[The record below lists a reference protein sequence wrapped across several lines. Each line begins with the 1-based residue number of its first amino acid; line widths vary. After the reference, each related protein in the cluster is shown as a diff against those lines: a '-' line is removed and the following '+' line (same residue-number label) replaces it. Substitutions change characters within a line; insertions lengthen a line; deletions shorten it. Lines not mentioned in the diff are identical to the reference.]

1 MADFDIP
8 QHFNK
13 QFTTNVELL
22 LQQNKPVM
30 LQGVTVKS
38 YQGEAA
44 QVVKQFGEVEFQEK
58 LTRNSDT
65 EFSDL
70 AHKQR
75 WLFPTDYDLALPI
88 DSEDELRMLNSP
100 TSSYALAMR
109 AAWARR
115 INDTVRDGALGDNK
129 TGKNGGTTTSFD
141 TTNQQIASGS
151 AGLTV
156 SKLRQTKEILL
167 GNDVEPGTPMY
178 FAYTHKQ
185 MTDLLA
191 TTEVTSSDYNSV
203 KALVMGDVDTFMG
216 FKFIL
221 NTRLGVDGASARRC
235 IAWAEG
241 GLVLGQWRG
250 LTTRIDE
257 RPDKKYITQ
266 IFSKGTIDACRTQ
279 EEKVVEILCTES

>member
-8 QHFNK
+8 QHYNK

-22 LQQNKPVM
+22 LQQTKPVM
-30 LQGVTVKS
+30 LQGVMVKS

-44 QVVKQFGEVEFQEK
+44 QMVKQFGEVEFQEK
-58 LTRNSDT
+58 QTRNGDT

-75 WLFPTDYDLALPI
+75 WMFPTDYDLALPI

-100 TSSYALAMR
+100 QSAYAQAMR

-115 INDTVRDGALGDNK
+115 MNDTIRDGALGVNK
-129 TGKNGGTTTSFD
+129 TGKNGSVSTSFD
-141 TTNQQIASGS
+141 TTNQQIA
-151 AGLTV
+151 AGGTGMTKA
-156 SKLRQTKEILL
+156 KLLQTREILL
-167 GNDVEPGTPMY
+167 MNDVDESTPLYM
-178 FAYTHKQ
+178 AYTPKQ
-185 MTDLLA
+185 LTNLLN
-191 TTEVTSSDYNSV
+191 TTEVTSADYNTV
-203 KALVMGDVDTFMG
+203 KALVNGEVDTFAG
-216 FKFIL
+216 FKFVL
-221 NTRLGVDGASARRC
+221 NTRLGVDGSAARRC

-241 GLVLGQWRG
+241 GIVMGQWRG

-266 IFSKGTIDACRTQ
+266 IFCKGTIDASRTQ
-279 EEKVVEILCTES
+279 EGKVVEILCAE